1 MKIDDIIIQKKPQ
14 VGLTSLYDYRRTGKI
29 LMIDYHSNFK
39 YLVQWQD
46 DGTKYWTYEDVIELD
61 ITQLRHD
68 KLNQLL

>member
-1 MKIDDIIIQKKPQ
+1 
-14 VGLTSLYDYRRTGKI
+14 
-29 LMIDYHSNFK
+29 MIDYHSNFK

>member
-14 VGLTSLYDYRRTGKI
+14 VECYKRTGKI

-46 DGTKYWTYEDVIELD
+46 DGTKYWTYEDTIELD
-61 ITQLRHD
+61 ITQIRND